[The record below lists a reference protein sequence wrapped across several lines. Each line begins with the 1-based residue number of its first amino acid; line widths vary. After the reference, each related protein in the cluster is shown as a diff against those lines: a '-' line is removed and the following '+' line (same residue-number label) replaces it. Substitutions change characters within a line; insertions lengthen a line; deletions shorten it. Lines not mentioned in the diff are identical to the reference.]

1 MVDRLVAEFKFIKYN
16 YSYVLFMNFT
26 LRQLQALTAVA
37 RHGSFT
43 RAAADL
49 GMTQSAVSV
58 AIRHLEAEVGLPLFD
73 RNTRNVRPTETGRE
87 LAGRVGGLMSELQSV
102 LETARSAGER
112 RRGRVRVAAVPT
124 AVTRLLPPWCAD
136 CRARFPE
143 IDLRIAEM
151 AAEEVVRAVL
161 DGQADLGVLNDGG
174 ILEDGRDGAD
184 LVKTELSR
192 DVFCLVCPQ
201 SHPLARKRPPRWR
214 DLDGCDLVM
223 LDHQTGSRALI
234 DAVLRE
240 SGVSVRPVQEMS
252 RPESV
257 TALVAAGMGVAV
269 LPELAAPGD
278 SVRGL
283 TTRRLAGPT
292 AFRCMVM
299 IHASESAPNGAAAMA
314 ADLLVR
320 AVKGRG

>member
-1 MVDRLVAEFKFIKYN
+1 
-16 YSYVLFMNFT
+16 MNFT

-73 RNTRNVRPTETGRE
+73 RDTRNVRPTETGRD
-87 LAGRVGGLMSELQSV
+87 LAARVGGLMNELHSA
-102 LETARSAGER
+102 LETARSSGER

-136 CRARFPE
+136 CRMRFPE

-151 AAEEVVRAVL
+151 AAEEVARAVL
-161 DGQADLGVLNDGG
+161 DGQADLGILNDGG
-174 ILEDGRDGAD
+174 ILEEGQDGAD
-184 LVKTELSR
+184 LVKTGLGR
-192 DVFCLVCPQ
+192 DVFCLVCPEG
-201 SHPLARKRPPRWR
+201 HPLARKRPPRWC

-234 DAVLRE
+234 DAVLDE
-240 SGVSVRPVQEMS
+240 TGITVRPVQEMS

-257 TALVAAGMGVAV
+257 IALVAAGMGVAV

-278 SVRGL
+278 KVGGL
-283 TTRRLAGPT
+283 STRRLAEPT
-292 AFRCMVM
+292 AFRRMVM
-299 IHASESAPNGAAAMA
+299 IHAADIVPNGAVAMA
-314 ADLLVR
+314 AHMMTR
-320 AVKGRG
+320 AAKDRG